1 MTMTPRPSFGF
12 SAVTK
17 KTLEY
22 VLEHKGRH
30 GEQRNAGIKHT
41 VCQQRTVGTKP
52 ACNQRGKEDAERG
65 EDNASDQRE
74 IYQHG
79 KVFVCLLFFAFAQ
92 CLCNDRTSSGTDHE
106 A

>member
-1 MTMTPRPSFGF
+1 MTMTPIWFWFFCGD
-12 SAVTK
+12 K
-17 KTLEY
+17 ETLEY

-52 ACNQRGKEDAERG
+52 AGNQRGKEDAERG

-74 IYQHG
+74 VYQHG

-92 CLCNDRTSSGTDHE
+92 CLCNDRASSGTDHE